1 MKLLIFIHSL
11 SSGGAERVTVQLANY
26 WAEKGWDITIV
37 TMTGNEQDF
46 YTIHHNIKRIS
57 LGLGTES
64 KGLLQAV
71 LHNFQRIN
79 ALRTLL
85 KKQKPDVALAM
96 MTTANILLS
105 LAAIGLPLPVVG
117 SERIHPP
124 TLPLGLIW
132 GWLRRQCYGQLT
144 VIVAQ
149 TEESAKWLK
158 VHTKVKKIEVIP
170 NAVSYPIEPH
180 PPIVKPNLHNPDCF
194 NLIAVG
200 RLSDQKGFERL
211 LSVFSILSSRFPDW
225 NLTILGEGG
234 CRHSLEQQRKTLGLE
249 LRVSMPGVVGNL
261 DDWYKSSDL
270 FVMTSLF
277 EGFPNTL
284 VEAMAYGL
292 PVVSVDCD
300 TGPRDIIRHKV
311 DGLLVPQNDPEALV
325 SALTELMSNESLRL
339 QYANHAVGIRERL
352 SMIKIVA
359 LWEEL
364 FIGLTTENASFNS
377 D

>member
-1 MKLLIFIHSL
+1 MNLVILIHSL
-11 SSGGAERVTVQLANY
+11 SSGGAERVTSQLANY
-26 WAEKGWDITIV
+26 WAEKNWDITVV

-46 YTIHHNIKRIS
+46 YTLHHNIKRIS

-64 KGLLQAV
+64 KGLFQAV
-71 LHNFQRIN
+71 MHNFQRIN

-85 KKQKPDVALAM
+85 KNQKPDVALAM

-105 LAAIGLPLPVVG
+105 LAARGLSIPVVG

-124 TLPLGLIW
+124 TFPLGPIW
-132 GWLRRQCYGQLT
+132 DWLRRQCYGQLA

-149 TEESAKWLK
+149 TEESASWLK
-158 VHTKVKKIEVIP
+158 VHTKAKKIEVIP

-180 PPIVKPNLHNPDCF
+180 SPIVKPNWHNPDCF

-200 RLSDQKGFERL
+200 RLSHQKGFDRL
-211 LSVFSILSSRFPDW
+211 LSVFSNLSSLFPNW
-225 NLTILGEGG
+225 NLTILGEGNY
-234 CRHSLEQQRKTLGLE
+234 RQSLEQQRKALGLE
-249 LRVSMPGVVGNL
+249 SRVSMPGVVGNL
-261 DDWYKSSDL
+261 DDWYRSSDL

-311 DGLLVPQNDPEALV
+311 DGLLVPQNNPEALI
-325 SALTELMSNESLRL
+325 SALTELMSDESLRL
-339 QYANHAVGIRERL
+339 EYAVRAAEIRERL
-352 SMIKIVA
+352 SMTKIVA
-359 LWEEL
+359 MWEEL
-364 FIGLTTENASFNS
+364 FIGLT
-377 D
+377 

>member
-1 MKLLIFIHSL
+1 MHLLVFIHSL
-11 SSGGAERVTVQLANY
+11 SSGGAERVTSQLANY
-26 WAEKGWDITIV
+26 WAEKGWNITVV
-37 TMTGNEQDF
+37 TMTENEQDF
-46 YTIHHNIKRIS
+46 YSLHHNIKRIS

-64 KGLLQAV
+64 KGFLQAV
-71 LHNFQRIN
+71 LHNFQRID

-105 LAAIGLPLPVVG
+105 LAAIGLPVPVVG

-132 GWLRRQCYGQLT
+132 DWLRRQCYGQLT
-144 VIVAQ
+144 MIVAQ

-180 PPIVKPNLHNPDCF
+180 PPIVKPNWHNRDGF

-200 RLSDQKGFERL
+200 RLSNQKGFERL
-211 LSVFSILSSRFPDW
+211 LSIFSILSSRFPDW
-225 NLTILGEGG
+225 NLTILGEGD
-234 CRHSLEQQRKTLGLE
+234 CRQSLEQQRKALGLE

-300 TGPRDIIRHKV
+300 TGPRDIIRHKI

-325 SALTELMSNESLRL
+325 SALTELMSNKSLRQ
-339 QYANHAVGIRERL
+339 QYASHAIEIRERL
-352 SMIKIVA
+352 SMAKIASV
-359 LWEEL
+359 WEKL
-364 FIGLTTENASFNS
+364 FLDLAKESTSSI
-377 D
+377 